1 MVKRIGRRAS
11 RPTPDVNSYVTRQEL
26 ETEIANRLVDPFES
40 SYLGVLRTNDPLLLE
55 RGQGSIEIYRDLK
68 RDGKVFSSLQKRQ
81 LALVG
86 YDWTV
91 TPITSSTKADADAR
105 TMHDIL
111 NGCGFDNLCK
121 QLMDALLTGMEISET
136 MWTVSDGMWVP
147 KRFAQ
152 RAQRRFTYIQ
162 DTAER
167 PPELRMLTREDML
180 RGRAL
185 PDRKFIVHRV
195 NPQDDNPYGM
205 GLGLQTYWPVFFK
218 RAGIVAWNKR
228 LARSGSPV
236 PWGKYPNNAGP
247 ADKGTLFSA
256 LRALSSDGV
265 LMTPQGMDITL
276 LESKMASSG
285 SISSER
291 ELAEYM
297 DDWIAA
303 VWTGESPRGKAGG
316 AVAAAAKER
325 ESVRLGLTKGDSDLL
340 TETLKEQLLDHIC
353 YFNGLEPCKVY
364 RQIKAD
370 EDTKAQSE
378 TDKNVADLGFEASE
392 AYIQERYG
400 DGWTKKQGAPAA
412 DPATP
417 NASPANPTFAEASGV
432 QGQDAIDQAL
442 ASIGDAELQ
451 DAMRGLLEPLFEAIE
466 ATDNFE
472 DALAVVQ
479 KAFPK
484 MDSAKLQSLVASA
497 IFGGQAYGRAV
508 EA

>member
-1 MVKRIGRRAS
+1 MANNRRAQRS
-11 RPTPDVNSYVTRQEL
+11 RQAPDLSNYVTREEL
-26 ETEIANRLVDPFES
+26 ETEIASRLVDPFES

-55 RGQGSIEIYRDLK
+55 RGQGGIEIYRDLK

-91 TPITSSTKADADAR
+91 TPITSSTKADEDAK

-111 NGCGFDNLCK
+111 DSCGFDNLCK
-121 QLMDALLTGMEISET
+121 QLMDALLTGIEVVET

-152 RAQRRFTYIQ
+152 RAQKRFTFIQ

-185 PDRKFIVHRV
+185 PERKFIVHRV

-228 LARSGSPV
+228 LARTGSPM
-236 PWGKYPNNAGP
+236 PWGKYPNGAGP
-247 ADKGTLFSA
+247 KEKDTLFRA
-256 LRALSSDGV
+256 LRAMSNDGV
-265 LMTPQGMDITL
+265 LMTPQGMDISL
-276 LESKMASSG
+276 LESKMAGSG

-378 TDKNVADLGFEASE
+378 TDKNVADLGFEPSE
-392 AYIQERYG
+392 AYIKERYG
-400 DGWTKKQGAPAA
+400 DGWTKKQSVAASDPAA
-412 DPATP
+412 P
-417 NASPANPTFAEASGV
+417 NVSPVGPSFAEASGV

-479 KAFPK
+479 QAFPK